1 MKTSIQLEKRDGH
14 EGERAYVLLDDDGSI
29 IAVVGPEVSCD
40 ISANRCNSALTDIGF
55 DEQEFVVGPVVPVS
69 EETMQ
74 MFLRSWGPDSR
85 LGIIR
90 RARKYCKD
98 QGMVL
103 STEASTERFD
113 RAGDRE
119 LAAALWFLWVEGES
133 TGASTNALDESGF
146 STHEACQIGPFVLY
160 WDEDGRLSCDEYPSA
175 EAAAQRV
182 AQLRWWQ
189 SVEYGPGF
197 EYLAMSAIRKT
208 S

>member
-1 MKTSIQLEKRDGH
+1 MKTVIQLEKRDEH

-29 IAVVGPEVSCD
+29 ITVVGPEVSCD
-40 ISANRCNSALTDIGF
+40 ISANRCVSALTAVGF

-98 QGMVL
+98 HGMVL

-119 LAAALWFLWVEGES
+119 LAAALWFLWLEGES
-133 TGASTNALDESGF
+133 TGASTNALEDSF
-146 STHEACQIGPFVLY
+146 PRHAACQIGPFVLY

-182 AQLRWWQ
+182 AELSWLQ
-189 SVEYGPGF
+189 SMEHGPDF
-197 EYLAMSAIRKT
+197 EYLARSAVRKT

>member
-1 MKTSIQLEKRDGH
+1 MKTVIQLEKRDEH
-14 EGERAYVLLDDDGSI
+14 EGERAYVLLDDDESVI
-29 IAVVGPEVSCD
+29 TVVGREVSCD
-40 ISANRCNSALTDIGF
+40 ISANRCVSALTAVGF
-55 DEQEFVVGPVVPVS
+55 AEQEFVVGPVVPVS

-85 LGIIR
+85 SGIIR
-90 RARKYCKD
+90 RARKYCED

-146 STHEACQIGPFVLY
+146 PTHEACQIGAFVLY

-182 AQLRWWQ
+182 AELSGLQ
-189 SVEYGPGF
+189 SMEHGPDF
-197 EYLAMSAIRKT
+197 EYLARSAVRKT